1 MPPGSSMLGLAMLSC
16 LARSSASSSRACRA
30 CQRACP
36 GDVLARSHARYPGPS
51 RRDAHARRPEPS
63 ASPRR
68 MHRAQA
74 GVACVPLQCTAA
86 VCRLLTS
93 APYTRVLPGVVC
105 ATRAY
110 SPHHTRVGGPRCR
123 RCGGQCA
130 AAGGGRYAAVGGGRR
145 WAVAGTCAL
154 SFFSMV
160 LYWLTRAD
168 CDLEIFFSPS
178 SPVSAIRFSLT
189 ALAWT
194 GQKGRHHR
202 PGLRAPGTTAAPHFG
217 VHAAA
222 LASGAGEGS
231 AGPAGGPRAR

>member
-51 RRDAHARRPEPS
+51 RRDAHVRRPEPS

-74 GVACVPLQCTAA
+74 GAACVPLQCTAA

-93 APYTRVLPGVVC
+93 APRRGAERAVVGTTRVCSPAWCVLLEPTLRI
-105 ATRAY
+105 TRGLVA
-110 SPHHTRVGGPRCR
+110 RGAV
-123 RCGGQCA
+123 
-130 AAGGGRYAAVGGGRR
+130 AAVGGTRR

-168 CDLEIFFSPS
+168 CDLETFFSPS

-202 PGLRAPGTTAAPHFG
+202 PGPRAPGTTAAPHFG

>member
-1 MPPGSSMLGLAMLSC
+1 MSWL
-16 LARSSASSSRACRA
+16 
-30 CQRACP
+30 
-36 GDVLARSHARYPGPS
+36 D
-51 RRDAHARRPEPS
+51 
-63 ASPRR
+63 R
-68 MHRAQA
+68 MHGTQGHPGGTRTHA
-74 GVACVPLQCTAA
+74 GRGRLPPQGACTVRRLGWPVYRCSVPLQCAA
-86 VCRLLTS
+86 CSLARR
-93 APYTRVLPGVVC
+93 TRVCSPAWCVLLEPTLRI
-105 ATRAY
+105 TRGLVA
-110 SPHHTRVGGPRCR
+110 RGAV
-123 RCGGQCA
+123 
-130 AAGGGRYAAVGGGRR
+130 AAVGGTRRRAVGGTRR

-202 PGLRAPGTTAAPHFG
+202 PGPRAPGTTAAPHFG

-231 AGPAGGPRAR
+231 AGPAGGPRER

>member
-1 MPPGSSMLGLAMLSC
+1 M
-16 LARSSASSSRACRA
+16 AR
-30 CQRACP
+30 
-36 GDVLARSHARYPGPS
+36 G
-51 RRDAHARRPEPS
+51 
-63 ASPRR
+63 
-68 MHRAQA
+68 
-74 GVACVPLQCTAA
+74 A
-86 VCRLLTS
+86 V
-93 APYTRVLPGVVC
+93 
-105 ATRAY
+105 
-110 SPHHTRVGGPRCR
+110 
-123 RCGGQCA
+123 
-130 AAGGGRYAAVGGGRR
+130 AAVGGTRR

-168 CDLEIFFSPS
+168 CDLETFFSPS

-202 PGLRAPGTTAAPHFG
+202 PGTTAAPHFG

-231 AGPAGGPRAR
+231 AGPAGGPRER